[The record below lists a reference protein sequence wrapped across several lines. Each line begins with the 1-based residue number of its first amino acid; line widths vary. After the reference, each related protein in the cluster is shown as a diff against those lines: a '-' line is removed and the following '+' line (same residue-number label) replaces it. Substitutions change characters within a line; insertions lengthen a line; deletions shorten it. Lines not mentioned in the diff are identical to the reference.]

1 MTNKNSSDMKDIAG
15 LPAEADDTME
25 REVHVER
32 NQKLPLHPVIA
43 DDEDAQD
50 NLSVSKQD
58 DLIAGAGADSAGSA
72 AGDDSYDADNT
83 ETSAV
88 AAFGNSADLADS
100 QAASNASNASSASAG
115 AASNAGTKSTSAA
128 SISAASISS
137 FPLPDLRERED
148 GGAINFEEDEP
159 ASSKINSDTVSE
171 EVRSKS
177 RAEFTTVYDIIDA
190 METTLSEAKNVLF
203 APGMVKIDRDDFV
216 DQLARLKDMLPVQLE
231 RASAL
236 MREAERRLRTAQ
248 SQANSIVSS
257 AQSQA
262 AEIIDEAQERAQF
275 LAGQENVTALA
286 KQKARNILSDAQAKS
301 DKLTQGAD
309 QYCATVMEGL
319 KQQLDKLEQDV
330 QAGQRVLED
339 RRRAAAHVQNDISE
353 SLYEDTDNDERNE

>member
-1 MTNKNSSDMKDIAG
+1 MTNKNELTDATSGLSSEG
-15 LPAEADDTME
+15 DDTME
-25 REVHVER
+25 REVQVDR
-32 NQKLPLHPVIA
+32 NQKLPLHPVLA
-43 DDEDAQD
+43 DEEDAQD
-50 NLSVSKQD
+50 GVVNKTQSDVRSAHEG
-58 DLIAGAGADSAGSA
+58 DLLVDT
-72 AGDDSYDADNT
+72 DADNT
-83 ETSAV
+83 ETSSV
-88 AAFGNSADLADS
+88 AAVGSVSDAENVRDDGADS
-100 QAASNASNASSASAG
+100 AKHNNKSKAASSSAFSA
-115 AASNAGTKSTSAA
+115 
-128 SISAASISS
+128 

-148 GGAINFEEDEP
+148 GGVIDFEENE
-159 ASSKINSDTVSE
+159 SETSKADAEAVSD

-203 APGMVKIDRDDFV
+203 AAGMVKIDRDEFV

-248 SQANSIVSS
+248 AQASSIVSS
-257 AQSQA
+257 AQSQS
-262 AEIIDEAQERAQF
+262 AEIIEEAQERAQF

-286 KQKARNILSDAQAKS
+286 KQKARDILATAQAKS

-339 RRRAAAHVQNDISE
+339 RRRAAAHVQNDISS
-353 SLYEDTDNDERNE
+353 SLYDDDEEERN

>member
-1 MTNKNSSDMKDIAG
+1 MTNKNELTDATSGLSSEG
-15 LPAEADDTME
+15 DDTME
-25 REVHVER
+25 REVQVDR
-32 NQKLPLHPVIA
+32 NQKLPLHPVLA
-43 DDEDAQD
+43 DEEDAQD
-50 NLSVSKQD
+50 GVVNKTQSDVRSAHEG
-58 DLIAGAGADSAGSA
+58 DLLVDT
-72 AGDDSYDADNT
+72 DADNT
-83 ETSAV
+83 ETSSV
-88 AAFGNSADLADS
+88 AAVGSVSDAENVRDNGADS
-100 QAASNASNASSASAG
+100 AKHNNKSKAASSSAFSA
-115 AASNAGTKSTSAA
+115 
-128 SISAASISS
+128 

-148 GGAINFEEDEP
+148 GGVIDFEENE
-159 ASSKINSDTVSE
+159 SETSKADAEAVSD

-190 METTLSEAKNVLF
+190 MEATLSEAKNVLF
-203 APGMVKIDRDDFV
+203 AAGMVKIDRDEFV

-248 SQANSIVSS
+248 AQASSIVSS
-257 AQSQA
+257 AQSQS
-262 AEIIDEAQERAQF
+262 AEIIEEAQERAQF

-286 KQKARNILSDAQAKS
+286 KQKARDILATAQAKS

-339 RRRAAAHVQNDISE
+339 RRRAAAHVQNDISS
-353 SLYEDTDNDERNE
+353 SLYDDDEEERN

>member
-1 MTNKNSSDMKDIAG
+1 MTNKNELTDATSGLSSEG
-15 LPAEADDTME
+15 DDTME
-25 REVHVER
+25 REVQVDR
-32 NQKLPLHPVIA
+32 NQKLPLHPVLA
-43 DDEDAQD
+43 DEEDAQD
-50 NLSVSKQD
+50 GVVNTTQSDVRSAREG
-58 DLIAGAGADSAGSA
+58 DLLVDT
-72 AGDDSYDADNT
+72 DADNT
-83 ETSAV
+83 ETSSV
-88 AAFGNSADLADS
+88 AAVGSVSAAEDVRGNGADS
-100 QAASNASNASSASAG
+100 AKHNNKDSKAASSSAFSA
-115 AASNAGTKSTSAA
+115 
-128 SISAASISS
+128 

-148 GGAINFEEDEP
+148 DGVIDFEEHE
-159 ASSKINSDTVSE
+159 SETSKADAEAVSD

-190 METTLSEAKNVLF
+190 MEATLSEAKNVLF
-203 APGMVKIDRDDFV
+203 AAGMVKIDRDEFV

-248 SQANSIVSS
+248 AQASSIVSS
-257 AQSQA
+257 AQSQS
-262 AEIIDEAQERAQF
+262 AEIIEEAQERAQF

-286 KQKARNILSDAQAKS
+286 KQKARDILATAQAKS

-339 RRRAAAHVQNDISE
+339 RRRAAAHVQNDISS
-353 SLYEDTDNDERNE
+353 SLYDDDEEERNQ

>member
-1 MTNKNSSDMKDIAG
+1 MTDKNSSDMKDIAG

-25 REVHVER
+25 REVHVEQ

-50 NLSVSKQD
+50 NLSLSKKD
-58 DLIAGAGADSAGSA
+58 DLIAGA

-88 AAFGNSADLADS
+88 SAFGNSVDSADS
-100 QAASNASNASSASAG
+100 KSAGNASAG
-115 AASNAGTKSTSAA
+115 TASNAGTKAT
-128 SISAASISS
+128 SAASISS

-159 ASSKINSDTVSE
+159 VSSKINSNTVSE

-203 APGMVKIDRDDFV
+203 SPGMVKIDRDDFV

-286 KQKARNILSDAQAKS
+286 KQKARNILSDVQAKS

>member
-1 MTNKNSSDMKDIAG
+1 MTNKNELTEATSGLSSEG
-15 LPAEADDTME
+15 DDTME
-25 REVHVER
+25 REVQVDR
-32 NQKLPLHPVIA
+32 NQKLPLHPVLA
-43 DDEDAQD
+43 DEEDAQD
-50 NLSVSKQD
+50 GVVNTTQSDVRSAREG
-58 DLIAGAGADSAGSA
+58 DLLVDA
-72 AGDDSYDADNT
+72 DADNT
-83 ETSAV
+83 ETSSV
-88 AAFGNSADLADS
+88 AAVGSVSAAEDVRDNGADS
-100 QAASNASNASSASAG
+100 ANKNNKNSKAASSPASFSP
-115 AASNAGTKSTSAA
+115 
-128 SISAASISS
+128 

-148 GGAINFEEDEP
+148 GGAIDFEENE
-159 ASSKINSDTVSE
+159 SETSKVAAEAISD

-190 METTLSEAKNVLF
+190 MEATLSEAKNVLF
-203 APGMVKIDRDDFV
+203 AAGMVKIDRDEFV

-248 SQANSIVSS
+248 AQASSIVSS
-257 AQSQA
+257 AQSQS
-262 AEIIDEAQERAQF
+262 AEIIEEAQERAQF

-286 KQKARNILSDAQAKS
+286 KQKARDILATAQAKS

-339 RRRAAAHVQNDISE
+339 RRRAAAHVQNDISS
-353 SLYEDTDNDERNE
+353 SLYDDDEEERNQ

>member
-1 MTNKNSSDMKDIAG
+1 MTDKNSSDMKDIAG

-50 NLSVSKQD
+50 NLSVAKQD
-58 DLIAGAGADSAGSA
+58 DLIAGAGADA

-88 AAFGNSADLADS
+88 AAFGNSVDLEDS
-100 QAASNASNASSASAG
+100 KSAGSASNASAAGNASAG
-115 AASNAGTKSTSAA
+115 TASNAGTKAT
-128 SISAASISS
+128 SAASISS

-159 ASSKINSDTVSE
+159 VSSKINSDTVSE

-286 KQKARNILSDAQAKS
+286 KQKARDILSDAQAKS